1 MFNIINNSDRK
12 TNNSVIKVNSIVVCA
27 KTIIIIRVELED
39 YCYSSQ
45 KINTTYKVEELSIIN
60 TLIIKK

>member
-1 MFNIINNSDRK
+1 MFNIINITNNSDRK
-12 TNNSVIKVNSIVVCA
+12 TNNSVIKINSIVVCA

-45 KINTTYKVEELSIIN
+45 KIKHNI
-60 TLIIKK
+60 

>member
-12 TNNSVIKVNSIVVCA
+12 TNNSVIKINSIVVCA

-45 KINTTYKVEELSIIN
+45 KNKHNI
-60 TLIIKK
+60 